1 LVLHFNE
8 ARRFQQG
15 GVVCEASRFAVF
27 DLRSTPGKPGRFAYS
42 ALSFLASRLLGS
54 YLVPMDTIFS
64 TKGIDADKLF
74 DAAITWVLGPGLRI
88 VLILLFAWVA
98 ARIGR
103 TFIQRSLALA
113 LHRGRDPLADMQI
126 TKRRNTLTGLF
137 VTILGVVVSSV
148 GAIMVFKEL
157 NFEIGP
163 ILASAGIV
171 GVAVGF
177 GAQSLVKDVISGA
190 FIVLEQQ
197 FGVGDVVKI
206 GDRSGVVENLGL
218 RTTMLRDQEGVAHII
233 PNGKIEMVSVMT
245 KDWSQL
251 VLDVDVAY
259 NTDLDK
265 AVGAIQKVL
274 NQYAKEFP
282 SDVLAEPQVLG
293 VESFGD
299 NSIKIRS
306 TVRTAPSKQWDAG
319 RIIRRRMKVELES
332 VGIEVPFQQNA
343 AWVRPVASLQ
353 DPASSD
359 ADKKVGS

>member
-1 LVLHFNE
+1 MGKGTLPLLSGGKRDAFLTLGE
-8 ARRFQQG
+8 AKRDAFLT
-15 GVVCEASRFAVF
+15 
-27 DLRSTPGKPGRFAYS
+27 LRSAPS
-42 ALSFLASRLLGS
+42 SFLASWLLGFLALS
-54 YLVPMDTIFS
+54 FAMDTIFT

-88 VLILLFAWVA
+88 VLIVVLAWVA

-113 LHRGRDPLADMQI
+113 LHPAGRDPLADIQI

-137 VTILGVVVSSV
+137 VTILGVVIISV
-148 GAIMVFKEL
+148 AATMVFKEL
-157 NFEIGP
+157 NFEVGP

-177 GAQSLVKDVISGA
+177 GAQSLVKDIISGA

-245 KDWSQL
+245 KGWSQL

-259 NTDLDK
+259 DTDIDQ

-274 NQYAKEFP
+274 NQYAQEF
-282 SDVLAEPQVLG
+282 SSEVLAEPQVLG

-306 TVRTAPSKQWDAG
+306 TVKTAPSKQWDAG
-319 RIIRRRMKVELES
+319 RIIRRRMKIELES
-332 VGIEVPFQQNA
+332 VGIEIPFQQNA
-343 AWVRPVASLQ
+343 AWIHRAPALQ
-353 DPASSD
+353 EPASSVE
-359 ADKKVGS
+359 DKRVGPSIK

>member
-1 LVLHFNE
+1 
-8 ARRFQQG
+8 
-15 GVVCEASRFAVF
+15 
-27 DLRSTPGKPGRFAYS
+27 
-42 ALSFLASRLLGS
+42 
-54 YLVPMDTIFS
+54 MDTIFT
-64 TKGIDADKLF
+64 TKGIDADRLF
-74 DAAITWVLGPGLRI
+74 DAAIAWVLGPGLRI
-88 VLILLFAWVA
+88 VLIILLAWVA

-113 LHRGRDPLADMQI
+113 LHAAGKDPLADLQI

-137 VTILGVVVSSV
+137 VTILSVVIWSV
-148 GAIMVFKEL
+148 AAIMVFKEL

-190 FIVLEQQ
+190 FIVLERQ

-206 GDRSGVVENLGL
+206 GDRSGVVESLGL
-218 RTTMLRDQEGVAHII
+218 RTTTLRDIEGVAHII
-233 PNGKIEMVSVMT
+233 PNGKIETVSVMT

-265 AVGAIQKVL
+265 AVGAIQNVL
-274 NQYAKEFP
+274 YQYAEEF
-282 SDVLAEPQVLG
+282 SSNVLAEPQVLG
-293 VESFGD
+293 IESFGD

-306 TVRTAPSKQWDAG
+306 TVKTVPSKQWEAG
-319 RIIRRRMKVELES
+319 RIIRRRIKVELDRR
-332 VGIEVPFQQNA
+332 GIEIPFQQNA
-343 AWVRPVASLQ
+343 AWTRREPSLQ
-353 DPASSD
+353 EPASR
-359 ADKKVGS
+359 AEDKKVEG

>member
-1 LVLHFNE
+1 MKRGDFNKIGCLLV
-8 ARRFQQG
+8 
-15 GVVCEASRFAVF
+15 SRA
-27 DLRSTPGKPGRFAYS
+27 
-42 ALSFLASRLLGS
+42 
-54 YLVPMDTIFS
+54 MDTIFT
-64 TKGIDADKLF
+64 TKGIDADKFF

-88 VLILLFAWVA
+88 VLIIVLAWVA

-113 LHRGRDPLADMQI
+113 LHPAGRNPLADIQI

-137 VTILGVVVSSV
+137 VTILGVVISSV
-148 GAIMVFKEL
+148 AATMVFKEL
-157 NFEIGP
+157 NFEVGP

-177 GAQSLVKDVISGA
+177 GAQSLVKDIISGA

-206 GDRSGVVENLGL
+206 GDRSGVVESLGL

-259 NTDLDK
+259 NTDIDE

-274 NQYAKEFP
+274 NQ
-282 SDVLAEPQVLG
+282 
-293 VESFGD
+293 
-299 NSIKIRS
+299 
-306 TVRTAPSKQWDAG
+306 
-319 RIIRRRMKVELES
+319 
-332 VGIEVPFQQNA
+332 
-343 AWVRPVASLQ
+343 
-353 DPASSD
+353 
-359 ADKKVGS
+359 

>member
-1 LVLHFNE
+1 LAEWE
-8 ARRFQQG
+8 A
-15 GVVCEASRFAVF
+15 
-27 DLRSTPGKPGRFAYS
+27 P
-42 ALSFLASRLLGS
+42 
-54 YLVPMDTIFS
+54 
-64 TKGIDADKLF
+64 KGIDADKLF
-74 DAAITWVLGPGLRI
+74 DAGISWVVGPGLRI
-88 VLILLFAWVA
+88 ALIILLAWLA

-113 LHRGRDPLADMQI
+113 LHVTGRDPLADIQI

-137 VTILGVVVSSV
+137 VTVLGVTVISAAAVM
-148 GAIMVFKEL
+148 IFKEL

-206 GDRSGVVENLGL
+206 GDRSGVVENIGL
-218 RTTMLRDQEGVAHII
+218 RTTTLRDIEGIAHII
-233 PNGKIEMVSVMT
+233 PNGKIEIVSVMT

-259 NTDLDK
+259 DTDLHK
-265 AVGAIQKVL
+265 AVGAIQNVL
-274 NQYAKEFP
+274 KQYAAEF
-282 SDVLAEPQVLG
+282 SSNVLGEPQVLG

-299 NSIKIRS
+299 NSVKIRS
-306 TVRTAPSKQWDAG
+306 TVKTAPGKQWEAG
-319 RIIRRRMKVELES
+319 RIIRHGLRSSLTASVSKFLSSKMRHGSVVGRRC
-332 VGIEVPFQQNA
+332 
-343 AWVRPVASLQ
+343 RSLQ
-353 DPASSD
+353 PVRKIKRRRPFNPLSVEKVAVSLVAIAEIAEHLRRVKRVSTRGIAEFAEFAPACST
-359 ADKKVGS
+359 

>member
-1 LVLHFNE
+1 LGLVDETAGRKSWGEN
-8 ARRFQQG
+8 ARKPSPTAENNSPF
-15 GVVCEASRFAVF
+15 VVGS
-27 DLRSTPGKPGRFAYS
+27 
-42 ALSFLASRLLGS
+42 LASWLLS
-54 YLVPMDTIFS
+54 SAMDTIFS
-64 TKGIDADKLF
+64 TKGVDADKLF

-88 VLILLFAWVA
+88 VLIILLAWVA

-137 VTILGVVVSSV
+137 VTILGVVVISMA
-148 GAIMVFKEL
+148 AIMVFKEL

-177 GAQSLVKDVISGA
+177 GAQSLVKDVIAGA

-206 GDRSGVVENLGL
+206 GDRSGVVESLGL

-259 NTDLDK
+259 DTDLDK

-274 NQYAKEFP
+274 NQFAKEFS

-306 TVRTAPSKQWDAG
+306 TVKTAPSKQWDAG
-319 RIIRRRMKVELES
+319 RIIRRRLKVELES
-332 VGIEVPFQQNA
+332 AGIQIPFQQNA
-343 AWVRPVASLQ
+343 GWVRRQPSL
-353 DPASSD
+353 PEAASSD
-359 ADKKVGS
+359 AEKKVGS

>member
-1 LVLHFNE
+1 VEWGVGSVGVLAGRAF
-8 ARRFQQG
+8 
-15 GVVCEASRFAVF
+15 GVLE
-27 DLRSTPGKPGRFAYS
+27 
-42 ALSFLASRLLGS
+42 FLASRLLGFLNFLS
-54 YLVPMDTIFS
+54 HLPMDMIFS

-74 DAAITWVLGPGLRI
+74 DAAITWILGPGLRI
-88 VLILLFAWVA
+88 VLIVLLAWVA

-103 TFIQRSLALA
+103 AFIQRSLALA
-113 LHRGRDPLADMQI
+113 LHPGGRDPLADLQI

-177 GAQSLVKDVISGA
+177 GAQSLVKDIISGA

-206 GDRSGVVENLGL
+206 GDRSGVVETLGL
-218 RTTMLRDQEGVAHII
+218 RTTILRDQEGVAHII

-259 NTDLDK
+259 DTDLDQ
-265 AVGAIQKVL
+265 AFGAIQTVL
-274 NQYAKEFP
+274 NQYAKEF
-282 SDVLAEPQVLG
+282 SLNVLAEPQVLG

-306 TVRTAPSKQWDAG
+306 TIKTAPSKQWEAG
-319 RIIRRRMKVELES
+319 RIIRRRMKVELDRL
-332 VGIEVPFQQNA
+332 GIKIPFQQNA
-343 AWVRPVASLQ
+343 AWIQRAPSLPE
-353 DPASSD
+353 PASG
-359 ADKKVGS
+359 AEDKRVTS

>member
-1 LVLHFNE
+1 
-8 ARRFQQG
+8 
-15 GVVCEASRFAVF
+15 
-27 DLRSTPGKPGRFAYS
+27 
-42 ALSFLASRLLGS
+42 
-54 YLVPMDTIFS
+54 MDTIFT
-64 TKGIDADKLF
+64 TKGFNADKFF

-88 VLILLFAWVA
+88 VLIIIFAWVA

-113 LHRGRDPLADMQI
+113 LHAAGRNPLADIQI
-126 TKRRNTLTGLF
+126 TKRRNTLNGLF

-148 GAIMVFKEL
+148 AAIMVFKEL

-206 GDRSGVVENLGL
+206 GDRSGVVESLGL

-259 NTDLDK
+259 NTNLDE

-274 NQYAKEFP
+274 NQYAKEFS

-306 TVRTAPSKQWDAG
+306 TVKTAPSKQWDAG
-319 RIIRRRMKVELES
+319 RIIRRRMKVEMDRL
-332 VGIEVPFQQNA
+332 GIEIPFQQNA
-343 AWVRPVASLQ
+343 AWVRRQPSLQ
-353 DPASSD
+353 ESAPAPKIDRSEAEPETEITPDPTPSKLS
-359 ADKKVGS
+359 